1 MKPAGHGHRQHDRPS
16 ALTAGVSTEEEL
28 AVALEE
34 LEVLLGEATFF
45 EHGDIAADRP
55 IAHEEGACTRI

>member
-34 LEVLLGEATFF
+34 LEVLLGEAALFKHVDVAP
-45 EHGDIAADRP
+45 EGS
-55 IAHEEGACTRI
+55 IAHKKGACTGI